1 MAFYKAV
8 KMKTDGK
15 WYPQAVQV
23 DQPFSTDEVADRL
36 AQISTVSRADVYAVL
51 KELPGVMAD
60 MMAQGRSVRLDSLGT
75 FRYTLD
81 TEGVENVADFDAE
94 KQIKAVRV
102 SFIPQREGAV
112 TKGGTQTRALVPGGI
127 EWLEYAGTEE
137 TETDTE
143 EPTDPSTP
151 GSGDEDSIG

>member
-75 FRYTLD
+75 FRYTINAERQGVD
-81 TEGVENVADFDAE
+81 TAEEVSDA
-94 KQIKAVRV
+94 QIVGVRV
-102 SFIPQREGAV
+102 RYTPETRRPTKNGAV
-112 TKGGTQTRALVPGGI
+112 TRALVDDALRWVRYDGI
-127 EWLEYAGTEE
+127 PAAD
-137 TETDTE
+137 DT
-143 EPTDPSTP
+143 TDPDTGEDT
-151 GSGDEDSIG
+151 GSDGSFG

>member
-23 DQPFSTDEVADRL
+23 DQPFTTDEVADRL

-75 FRYTLD
+75 FRYTINAERQGVD
-81 TEGVENVADFDAE
+81 TADEVSDA
-94 KQIKAVRV
+94 QIVGVRV
-102 SFIPQREGAV
+102 RYTPETRRPTKNGAV
-112 TKGGTQTRALVPGGI
+112 TRALVDDALRWVRYDGI
-127 EWLEYAGTEE
+127 PAADDT
-137 TETDTE
+137 TDAE
-143 EPTDPSTP
+143 DPDT
-151 GSGDEDSIG
+151 GSDGSFG

>member
-75 FRYTLD
+75 FRYTINAERQGVD
-81 TEGVENVADFDAE
+81 TPEEVSDA
-94 KQIKAVRV
+94 QIVGVRV
-102 SFIPQREGAV
+102 RYTPETRRPTKNGAV
-112 TKGGTQTRALVPGGI
+112 TRALVDDDLRWVRYDGI
-127 EWLEYAGTEE
+127 PAAD
-137 TETDTE
+137 DT
-143 EPTDPSTP
+143 TDPDTGEDT
-151 GSGDEDSIG
+151 GSDGSFG

>member
-23 DQPFSTDEVADRL
+23 DQPFTTDEVADRL

-75 FRYTLD
+75 FRYTINAERQGVD
-81 TEGVENVADFDAE
+81 TAEEVSDA
-94 KQIKAVRV
+94 QIVGVRV
-102 SFIPQREGAV
+102 RYTPETRRPTKNGAV
-112 TKGGTQTRALVPGGI
+112 TRALVDDALRWVRYDGI
-127 EWLEYAGTEE
+127 PAAD
-137 TETDTE
+137 DT
-143 EPTDPSTP
+143 TDPDTGEDT
-151 GSGDEDSIG
+151 GSDGSFG

>member
-75 FRYTLD
+75 FRYTINAERQGVD
-81 TEGVENVADFDAE
+81 TADEVSDA
-94 KQIKAVRV
+94 QIVGVRV
-102 SFIPQREGAV
+102 RYTPETRRPTKNGAV
-112 TKGGTQTRALVPGGI
+112 TRALVDDALRWVRYDGI
-127 EWLEYAGTEE
+127 PADD
-137 TETDTE
+137 DT
-143 EPTDPSTP
+143 TDPDTGDDT
-151 GSGDEDSIG
+151 GSDGSFG

>member
-75 FRYTLD
+75 FRYTINAERQGVD
-81 TEGVENVADFDAE
+81 TADEVSDA
-94 KQIKAVRV
+94 QIKAVRV
-102 SFIPQREGAV
+102 RYTPETRRPTKNGAV
-112 TKGGTQTRALVPGGI
+112 TRALVDDALRWVRYDGI
-127 EWLEYAGTEE
+127 PAAD
-137 TETDTE
+137 DT
-143 EPTDPSTP
+143 TDPDTGEDT
-151 GSGDEDSIG
+151 GSDGSFG